1 MFGRRAELTAEQA
14 TQILDRNNGQEVTD
28 RRFSEGTTR
37 ILFCNGSMRGKIF
50 EFPSDEVMN
59 DALARLN
66 QASRIDYNHIRICPS
81 HIEFIGI
88 AESIGATASLFR
100 EGPKSGHTSYTCE
113 NESHGETLGT
123 VHFPGKNDIDL
134 FTKLFEHATGCF
146 MGSCPAREE

>member
-81 HIEFIGI
+81 HFEFVGI

-100 EGPKSGHTSYTCE
+100 EGPKPGHTSYTCE
-113 NESHGETLGT
+113 NQSDGETLGT
-123 VHFPGKNDIDL
+123 VHFHKSDDMEL
-134 FTKLFEHATGCF
+134 LAKMFQTVTGCQMSF
-146 MGSCPAREE
+146 SPARER